1 MLLNLPSMSPEMKMP
16 CGQLDD
22 CSLTL
27 LILAPWSGTHDGS
40 DMLLPTM
47 EPMTTS
53 MSLLIMAKAGLGFL
67 KMSTLDLTISGKIC
81 TCTYVYYHR
90 VGL

>member
-1 MLLNLPSMSPEMKMP
+1 MLLNLPSTSPEMKVP

-27 LILAPWSGTHDGS
+27 LILTLWSGTHDGR
-40 DMLLPTM
+40 DMLLLM
-47 EPMTTS
+47 IESMTTS
-53 MSLLIMAKAGLGFL
+53 MSLLIMDKAGLGSL

-81 TCTYVYYHR
+81 TCT
-90 VGL
+90 